1 MKKTAFFSDV
11 FFAFFT
17 TTTFTLCLFRYFKIS
32 LSISLLLAILCGSLC
47 ALSIGALLYSKRKN
61 LLLKKSDEL
70 QKQKLLLHL
79 VLLSDEQKTY
89 FFEPVFLEQ
98 SFKKQGK
105 LRFSTASELY
115 FLRFS
120 FSPIHADEIAAIS
133 HFQSKKQKVL
143 LCNEIEENAKTLCQ
157 SLHIQ
162 VKTGT
167 EVYLMVKRANAL
179 PEAYLGE
186 KAPIK
191 LSERRKELWF
201 SKTNARRF
209 LSGGALILLTSLIT
223 PFAYYYLIFGS
234 LLLAAAALVRIFG
247 YE

>member
-11 FFAFFT
+11 FFAFFAVA
-17 TTTFTLCLFRYFKIS
+17 TFTLCLFRYFRIS
-32 LSISLLLAILCGSLC
+32 LPVSLFLALLCGALC
-47 ALSIGALLYSKRKN
+47 ALSIGALLYSKRKK

-70 QKQKLLLHL
+70 QKQNLLLHL
-79 VLLSDEQKTY
+79 VLLDDEQKTQ
-89 FFEPVFLEQ
+89 FFERVFPEQ
-98 SFKKQGK
+98 SCKKQGK
-105 LRFSTASELY
+105 LRLSAASELY

-120 FSPIHADEIAAIS
+120 FSPINADEVAAIS

-143 LCNEIEENAKTLCQ
+143 LCNEIEEKANSLCQ

-167 EVYLMVKRANAL
+167 DVYLMVKQANAL
-179 PEAYLGE
+179 PETYLGE
-186 KAPIK
+186 KTPVK
-191 LSERRKELWF
+191 HSERRKKLWF

>member
-17 TTTFTLCLFRYFKIS
+17 VATFTLCLFRYFRIS
-32 LSISLLLAILCGSLC
+32 LPVSLFLALLCGALG

-79 VLLSDEQKTY
+79 VLLDDEQKTQ
-89 FFEPVFLEQ
+89 FFERVFPEQ
-98 SFKKQGK
+98 SCKKLGK
-105 LRFSTASELY
+105 LRLSAASELY

-120 FSPIHADEIAAIS
+120 FSPINADEVAAIS

-143 LCNEIEENAKTLCQ
+143 LCNEIEEKANSLCQ

-167 EVYLMVKRANAL
+167 DVYLMVKQANAL
-179 PEAYLGE
+179 PETYLGE
-186 KAPIK
+186 KTPVK
-191 LSERRKELWF
+191 HSERRKKLWF

>member
-17 TTTFTLCLFRYFKIS
+17 VATFTLCLFRYFRIS
-32 LSISLLLAILCGSLC
+32 LPVAFFLAILCGALC

-79 VLLSDEQKTY
+79 ALLPDEQKIQL
-89 FFEPVFLEQ
+89 FEHVFLEQ
-98 SFKKQGK
+98 SFKRQGK
-105 LRFSTASELY
+105 LRFSTLTELY

-120 FSPIHADEIAAIS
+120 FSPVSANEIAAIS
-133 HFQSKKQKVL
+133 HFSSRKQKVL
-143 LCNEIEENAKTLCQ
+143 LCCEIEEKANALCQ

-167 EVYLMVKRANAL
+167 EVYLLVKEANAL

-186 KAPIK
+186 KTPIAPN
-191 LSERRKELWF
+191 ERRKKLWF
-201 SKTNARRF
+201 SKNNAKRF
-209 LSGGALILLTSLIT
+209 LSGGALILLTSLFT

-234 LLLAAAALVRIFG
+234 LLLATAALVRIFG

>member
-17 TTTFTLCLFRYFKIS
+17 VATFTLCLFHYFKIS
-32 LSISLLLAILCGSLC
+32 LPISLFLAVLCGALC

-70 QKQKLLLHL
+70 QKQKLFLHL
-79 VLLSDEQKTY
+79 VLLSDEQKTQ
-89 FFEPVFLEQ
+89 FFERVFPEQ

-120 FSPIHADEIAAIS
+120 FSPVSADEIAAIS
-133 HFQSKKQKVL
+133 HFQSAKQKIL
-143 LCNEIEENAKTLCQ
+143 LCDEIEEKANALCQ

-167 EVYLMVKRANAL
+167 EVYLMIKEANAL
-179 PEAYLGE
+179 PEVYLGE
-186 KAPIK
+186 KTPLK
-191 LSERRKELWF
+191 RSERRKKLWF